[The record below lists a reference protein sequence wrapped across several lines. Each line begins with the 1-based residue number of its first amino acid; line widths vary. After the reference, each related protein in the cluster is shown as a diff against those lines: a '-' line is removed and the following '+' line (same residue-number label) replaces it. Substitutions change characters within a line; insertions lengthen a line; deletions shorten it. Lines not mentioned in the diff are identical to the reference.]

1 MIKIVI
7 VGYGNFG
14 RNVERALKQNADME
28 LGLI

>member
-14 RNVERALKQNADME
+14 RDVERALKQTRIWNWD
-28 LGLI
+28 